1 MLLWTLDRTLE
12 FTPWADPDPRSMRA
26 NCIHNSVDD
35 LQPEPTSCL
44 YASAVLVSPLI
55 THVLEELVN
64 EIPIG
69 AVDLHA
75 VEPCFINCILGRL
88 RV

>member
-1 MLLWTLDRTLE
+1 MWTLDRTLE

-26 NCIHNSVDD
+26 NCIHDGVDD
-35 LQPEPTSCL
+35 LQPEPTSRL
-44 YASAVLVSPLI
+44 YASAVLVRPLI
-55 THVLEELVN
+55 THVLEELVD

-75 VEPCFINCILGRL
+75 VKPCFINCILSCL